1 MRFPRM
7 IAVAAVGAIALAACG
22 SSYGKGSHAAEP
34 QAAAQSSPSAQATVT
49 TGNTALGSVLVDGSG
64 LTLYGRTS
72 DTNGMSSCTG
82 ACAVAWPPVTVSGS
96 ALPAG
101 LDAKIFS
108 VVARPDGS
116 FQLRAG
122 KWPLYRYAGD
132 AAPGDTNGQGIG
144 GVWFAVAPTGK
155 LIKGAS

>member
-7 IAVAAVGAIALAACG
+7 LAVAAIGAVALAACG
-22 SSYGKGSHAAEP
+22 SSKSGGSYGAHANSAP
-34 QAAAQSSPSAQATVT
+34 PAAQSTQVAVT
-49 TGNTALGSVLVDGSG
+49 TGNTALGSVLVDSTG

-82 ACAVAWPPVTVSGS
+82 ACATAWPPLTVSS
-96 ALPAG
+96 STLPAG

-108 VVARPDGS
+108 VITRPDGS
-116 FQLRAG
+116 HQLRAG

-132 AAPGDTNGQGIG
+132 AAPGDTNGQGSG

-155 LIKGAS
+155 LVKSAS